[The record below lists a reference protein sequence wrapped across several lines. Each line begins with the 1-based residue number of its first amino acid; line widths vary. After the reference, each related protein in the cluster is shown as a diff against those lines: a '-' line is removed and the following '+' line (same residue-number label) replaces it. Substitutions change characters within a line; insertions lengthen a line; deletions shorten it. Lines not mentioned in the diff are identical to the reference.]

1 MKILVLNCG
10 SSSAKYMVYDW
21 DAKDIMCKGIVE
33 RVTIGG
39 SFCEHEATGRD
50 KVKIERECPTHK
62 EAVEL
67 IMELLVSPEYGVL
80 NDVKEID
87 AVNYQDLIFVQ
98 KDSQGRIVLM
108 QPNIVRINQLV
119 SDTTLYINNNLK
131 ELEKKEFSI
140 PLGQVLGSQ
149 LLANYGPHIN
159 VKILPIGTV
168 KTIVSDNFVEAG
180 INQTRHRLYLNIERC
195 SQSNYLSIP
204 LPENRWPD
212 VPGPHDL
219 WVQKPQACTAFQ
231 HCWDTT
237 GQYLQ
242 APRDQPECH

>member
-1 MKILVLNCG
+1 LFLEGVEVLFRRIHFFYCRRVPRLTIVLVALGLIICLLLL
-10 SSSAKYMVYDW
+10 MLFV
-21 DAKDIMCKGIVE
+21 
-33 RVTIGG
+33 
-39 SFCEHEATGRD
+39 
-50 KVKIERECPTHK
+50 IERNLKPT
-62 EAVEL
+62 
-67 IMELLVSPEYGVL
+67 I
-80 NDVKEID
+80 KEIGEAKARQVATEAIND
-87 AVNYQDLIFVQ
+87 AVKHKIADSVNYQDLIFVQ

-180 INQTRHRLYLNIERC
+180 INQTR
-195 SQSNYLSIP
+195 
-204 LPENRWPD
+204 
-212 VPGPHDL
+212 PGII
-219 WVQKPQACTAFQ
+219 
-231 HCWDTT
+231 
-237 GQYLQ
+237 
-242 APRDQPECH
+242 